1 MERRVFR
8 RLMERSSQTDEMR
21 IDDIWI
27 FISPCT
33 HNDMTTPL
41 PRCSM
46 LVCMCSRRLCG
57 IYVVRIPSRSV
68 SSFYANIECSG
79 ERGFFTGIVAC
90 RTAWMP
96 FANFFPSTVPLD
108 MVMHCT
114 VSWTRDRY
122 VCPYKTRPRV
132 CGLCRAGAP
141 SRIHSRLKKQTNPT
155 NPTNPD
161 FTHAQKAD

>member
-1 MERRVFR
+1 
-8 RLMERSSQTDEMR
+8 MR
-21 IDDIWI
+21 ISDIWI
-27 FISPCT
+27 YISFCA

-46 LVCMCSRRLCG
+46 LACMCSRRLCG

-68 SSFYANIECSG
+68 LSYYINIECVG
-79 ERGFFTGIVAC
+79 ERGFFIGVVTC

-96 FANFFPSTVPLD
+96 FANFFPSTVPLH

-114 VSWTRDRY
+114 VLWTRDRY
-122 VCPYKTRPRV
+122 VCPYNTRSRV
-132 CGLCRAGAP
+132 CRLDR
-141 SRIHSRLKKQTNPT
+141 SKSRLIPLIPRILISIPFKNKTNPT

-161 FTHAQKAD
+161 FNHAQKADWSH